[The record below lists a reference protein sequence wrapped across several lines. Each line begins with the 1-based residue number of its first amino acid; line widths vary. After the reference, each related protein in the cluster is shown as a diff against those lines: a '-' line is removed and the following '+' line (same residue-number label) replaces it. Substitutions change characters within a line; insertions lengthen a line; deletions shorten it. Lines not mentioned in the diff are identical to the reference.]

1 MPQIKLGFDRV
12 PVPTTTRLEELK
24 NFPTG
29 ETLRDRT
36 GNVLYTE
43 VETPLQERAKTKNAT
58 PVYINNEDD
67 APLKIE
73 EQFPDTSEVSSTLLG
88 IDRAETQL
96 SLFSDVSSY
105 GLNEEEFEYFSGLRR
120 DVPGEWYL
128 RDSELYGTHYNVQ
141 LVEETNEQAL
151 VVSLFPV
158 PFNFPYGP
166 EFAELG
172 DRYSP
177 EIYGKY
183 LNFVRL
189 GNLLYDKFVEE
200 GYQDFADANFL
211 PTPYLNAPTDS
222 LNVNYGEQYS
232 LATIFN
238 QLGKW
243 TYAWMDL
250 RDNLL
255 MDPRFNN
262 TKIEFLP
269 GYSAD
274 NTLPGRDSKNN
285 TEAVLQTRKAYRYQP
300 GRISGFTFGF
310 KCSFDPAS
318 TQNSIEWGVAN
329 NTDMYMFQVRGSKLS
344 IVRRSTIPLPTKILN
359 EMGFSVQDQ
368 VNIPNPTPFVDGDIF
383 ELAISQDFFNG
394 DTMDG
399 NGPSGYN
406 IDVTKVT
413 MYKVEFGWYGAI
425 GARFLAYVP
434 TGNGECR
441 WVVLHTLVIENGLG
455 EPCLN
460 DPYFKFKYILNLKD
474 SGNLRKPQ
482 FLYKYGASC
491 YIDGG
496 DDNAGTV
503 YSYQSEERVAKIA
516 PPQDLDNDGDIDVAD
531 SILAGPDGGVIFGLQ
546 PKGEILNSDGVG
558 VRNKRDTYIEDLKI
572 ISDALVKLEIMEVP
586 GCPGFGHSYAPSL
599 TSNETG
605 KTLSTLSFSLDRTEL
620 LLSNEETFDGIQD
633 GAHLIGQGIH
643 GFYLQKKTNPGA
655 VNNTAFLK
663 AISFGSPGSESF
675 NVKVDD
681 NILLS
686 SGEVVSYAEYFTN
699 GRNIRFSEYNAFA
712 ASDSPLTGNTIKV
725 NFLNPRREEETKQ
738 LSNFFIGVSPDK
750 PKQQSPLDGN
760 NIVLVDRNTGLDK
773 PLTLDDLMFVD
784 CTLDSVLRNEKAIA
798 EAEINPKLYETNFL
812 MGMDF
817 RIPIVD
823 GKDPGVCSQIIITQE
838 DKLQISVEYSTS
850 LSGPNYAN
858 SPVSNYLIFD
868 TEPTILINATILIG
882 AEIGLLNDLGIPE
895 PSGIKFTSDVIINEY
910 VNDNGV
916 ELVQYAIEISGLP
929 DVDTVN
935 FDIYLSPIKME
946 DFAII
951 SERFFGDFDSKPLY
965 VIIGLRDN
973 AEVNNVSIEEIRND
987 GKRSFVPDWLTNNN
1001 LLLRFPGGSA
1011 VGLPPANFVS
1021 SERLSGNS
1029 IDVQT
1034 RQPLRPGKVITTLY
1048 ADPSNLD
1055 LIKLDNIY
1063 GADRQVIA
1071 PGDVNAKATFIT
1083 ARSLDTTS
1091 PNNILISLVTR
1102 EI

>member
-1 MPQIKLGFDRV
+1 MPQIKLGFDRI
-12 PVPTTTRLEELK
+12 PIPTTTKLEELK

-36 GNVLYTE
+36 GNLLYTE
-43 VETPLQERAKTKNAT
+43 VETPLAERAKVKNAT
-58 PVYINNEDD
+58 STFINNDEDN
-67 APLKIE
+67 PVKIE
-73 EQFPDTSEVSSTLLG
+73 EQFPATSEVSSTLLG

-105 GLNEEEFEYFSGLRR
+105 GLNEEEFEYFSGPALNL
-120 DVPGEWYL
+120 PITWYQ
-128 RDSELYGTHYNVQ
+128 RNSDLYGRHTALNFI
-141 LVEETNEQAL
+141 EETNEQAL
-151 VVSLFPV
+151 VMSIFPV
-158 PFNFPYGP
+158 PYTFPYGP
-166 EFAELG
+166 EFAETRG
-172 DRYSP
+172 DYQP
-177 EIYGKY
+177 ALYEKY
-183 LNFVRL
+183 LAFVRL
-189 GNLLYDKFVEE
+189 GNLYYDMFVEA
-200 GYQDFADANFL
+200 GFQSFADKHFL
-211 PTPYLNAPTDS
+211 PVSMLNAPTQS
-222 LNVNYGEQYS
+222 LSVNYGVNFTKSE
-232 LATIFN
+232 IFD
-238 QLGKW
+238 QVGRW
-243 TYAWMDL
+243 TFMWMDI
-250 RDNLL
+250 RDGIAIDARNLKKL
-255 MDPRFNN
+255 
-262 TKIEFLP
+262 EFLP
-269 GYSAD
+269 GYDSD
-274 NTLPGRDSKNN
+274 NTQPGQTSDNGVVS
-285 TEAVLQTRKAYRYQP
+285 VLQTKKAYRYQP

-318 TQNSIEWGVAN
+318 TQNIIEWGTAN
-329 NTDMYMFQVRGSKLS
+329 STDMYMFQVKGSRLAV
-344 IVRRSTIPLPTKILN
+344 VRRSTVPLPQNILQQ
-359 EMGFSVQDQ
+359 MGLTIQDQ
-368 VNIPNPTPFVDGDIF
+368 RFVPNPAPFEENSLYEI
-383 ELAISQDFFNG
+383 EITQDLFNG

-399 NGPSGYN
+399 NGKSGYN

>member
-36 GNVLYTE
+36 GNILYTE
-43 VETPLQERAKTKNAT
+43 VDAPLRERAKTKNAT
-58 PVYINNEDD
+58 PVYINNETD

-120 DVPGEWYL
+120 DNPRPWYI
-128 RDSELYGTHYNVQ
+128 RDSDVYGTHYNVK

-151 VVSLFPV
+151 IVSLFPV
-158 PFNFPYGP
+158 PFTFPDGP
-166 EFAELG
+166 EYADIPG
-172 DRYSP
+172 KYNP
-177 EIYGKY
+177 EIYEKY

-189 GNLLYDKFVEE
+189 GNLLYDKFVAE
-200 GYQDFADANFL
+200 GYQEFADAHFL
-211 PTPYLNAPTDS
+211 PNSYLNAPTDDIK
-222 LNVNYGEQYS
+222 VNYGEQYS
-232 LATIFN
+232 TQQIFN
-238 QLGKW
+238 QLGRW

-262 TKIEFLP
+262 TKIEFLS

-274 NTLPGRDSKNN
+274 NTLPGKDSKNN

-329 NTDMYMFQVRGSKLS
+329 DTDMYMFQVRGSRLS
-344 IVRRSTIPLPTKILN
+344 IIRRSTIPLPTKILTD
-359 EMGFSVQDQ
+359 MGFTIEDQ
-368 VNIPNPTPFVDGDIF
+368 VNITNPTPFVDNDVY

-394 DTMDG
+394 DTMNG

-455 EPCLN
+455 EPCLK

-474 SGNLRKPQ
+474 SGNLREPQ

-496 DDNAGTV
+496 NDNAGTV
-503 YSYQSEERVAKIA
+503 YAYQSEERVARIA
-516 PPQDLDNDGDIDVAD
+516 PPLDLDNDGDIDIED
-531 SILAGPDGGVIFGLQ
+531 TIIAGPSGGIIFGIQ
-546 PKGEILNSDGVG
+546 PKAEIFNSDGTG
-558 VRNKRDTYIEDLKI
+558 IKNKRDTYIEDLKV
-572 ISDALVKLEIMEVP
+572 ISDALAKLEIIEVP

-620 LLSNEETFDGIQD
+620 LLSDEETFDGIQD
-633 GAHLIGQGIH
+633 GAHLIGEGLF
-643 GFYLQKKTNPGA
+643 GFYLQKKLNPGA
-655 VNNTAFLK
+655 INNTAFIK
-663 AISFGSPGSESF
+663 AISYVDPGIESF
-675 NVKVDD
+675 NAKIDD
-681 NILLS
+681 EFLLNN
-686 SGEVVSYAEYFTN
+686 GEVVSYANYFEN
-699 GRNIRFSEYNAFA
+699 GRNVRFSEYNAFA
-712 ASDSPLTGNTIKV
+712 ASDSPLTGQTIKV
-725 NFLNPRREEETKQ
+725 NFLNPRKEGNLRH
-738 LSNFFIGVSPDK
+738 LCNFFIGVSQDK
-750 PKQQSPLDGN
+750 PKQQSPLDGG
-760 NIVLVDRNTGLDK
+760 NISLIDRDTGLEK
-773 PLTLDDLMFVD
+773 PLTLDDIMFVD
-784 CTLDSVLRNEKAIA
+784 FTCDSVLRNEKAHGTH
-798 EAEINPKLYETNFL
+798 EITPKLYEEDFL

-817 RIPIVD
+817 RIPRVEGED
-823 GKDPGVCSQIIITQE
+823 FGVCSQIIISE
-838 DKLQISVEYSTS
+838 KEKIPFSVKFSTS
-850 LSGPNYAN
+850 LSGPDFVGESA
-858 SPVSNYLIFD
+858 NYLIFD
-868 TEPTILINATILIG
+868 LEPTILINSSKIIG
-882 AEIGLLNDLGIPE
+882 AEIGLLNESGIPE
-895 PSGIKFTSDVIINEY
+895 SSGIRFISNIIINEF
-910 VNDNGV
+910 VNNSGV
-916 ELVQYAIEISGLP
+916 DIIEYAIEIDALP
-929 DVDTVN
+929 DVSAVN
-935 FDIYLSPIKME
+935 FDIYLSPLQMS
-946 DFAII
+946 DHAII
-951 SERFFGDFDSKPLY
+951 SETFFSDFDFKPLY

-1001 LLLRFPGGSA
+1001 LTLRFPGGSS

-1021 SERLSGNS
+1021 NERLSGNS
-1029 IDVQT
+1029 IDVQS
-1034 RQPLRPGKVITTLY
+1034 RQPLRPGKIITTIY
-1048 ADPSNLD
+1048 ADPSNLE
-1055 LIKLDNIY
+1055 LVKLNNIY

-1071 PGDVNAKATFIT
+1071 PGDINAKATFIT
-1083 ARSLDTTS
+1083 ARSLDTTAT
-1091 PNNILISLVTR
+1091 NNITISLVTR